1 MYRNTR
7 EPFGHS
13 IGRIGG
19 ETQFEQGKGGHVEP
33 GHSRAAVDEHRD
45 AHCRAACLADD
56 VQALNDAAPASHNV
70 LDDQDGLAGGQGEAA
85 PHHQDIILLFRE
97 NIAGAGL
104 AGDLLAND
112 EATHGGSQ
120 YRGEFESGCPQAG
133 DEQFGESLHG
143 IHALANLGAL
153 EVVAAVQ
160 AGSEHKMPLQ
170 QGAGAREDIEDFL
183 LALVHA
189 GTLGFLQRK
198 ENEFCVNAWT
208 VPEYRQNVTPALT
221 LSLEDEIG
229 DVLEKGMR
237 RAGLTEQGLALQAG
251 VSPERLRDVLD
262 YRGGLETDELCRLA
276 AVLGLNEV
284 GVCALGAGKYPAP
297 PIGALPFCV
306 WPLRMPH
313 GIGVANAYL
322 VGECGSSR
330 AILFDTG
337 AGLGALESV
346 WPASVSEVD
355 AVFLTHVEQE
365 HAGGL
370 CGVVER
376 FRVPV
381 AYAPEGVTAPC
392 GVGMGEGDRHSCGRL
407 SIRAFSTPGHVAAH
421 NCYLVDQAGG
431 GVGGS
436 LLISGDLIF
445 AGSVGGAYFSHAK
458 LQESVR
464 RMLQTVPA
472 ATVIAP
478 GHGPM
483 TTAGHELRYNPFC
496 GFV

>member
-1 MYRNTR
+1 M
-7 EPFGHS
+7 
-13 IGRIGG
+13 
-19 ETQFEQGKGGHVEP
+19 
-33 GHSRAAVDEHRD
+33 
-45 AHCRAACLADD
+45 
-56 VQALNDAAPASHNV
+56 
-70 LDDQDGLAGGQGEAA
+70 
-85 PHHQDIILLFRE
+85 
-97 NIAGAGL
+97 
-104 AGDLLAND
+104 
-112 EATHGGSQ
+112 
-120 YRGEFESGCPQAG
+120 
-133 DEQFGESLHG
+133 
-143 IHALANLGAL
+143 
-153 EVVAAVQ
+153 
-160 AGSEHKMPLQ
+160 
-170 QGAGAREDIEDFL
+170 
-183 LALVHA
+183 
-189 GTLGFLQRK
+189 
-198 ENEFCVNAWT
+198 NAWT
-208 VPEYRQNVTPALT
+208 VPEYRQNVSSALT

-237 RAGLTEQGLALQAG
+237 RVGLTEQNLALQAG

-262 YRGGLETDELCRLA
+262 YRGGLAADELRRLA

-284 GVCALGAGKYPAP
+284 GVCALGAGKYPVP
-297 PIGALPFCV
+297 LIGALPFCV

-322 VGECGSSR
+322 VGECGSSS

-337 AGLGALESV
+337 AGLEALESV
-346 WPASVSEVD
+346 WPVNIRQVE
-355 AVFLTHVEQE
+355 AVFLTHLEQE

-376 FRVPV
+376 FKVPA

-392 GVGMGEGDRHSCGRL
+392 GKGLGEGESLSFGRL

-421 NCYLVDQAGG
+421 NCYLVEQAGG
-431 GVGGS
+431 GVRGS

-445 AGSVGGAYFSHAK
+445 AGSVGGAFFSHAK

-472 ATVIAP
+472 ATIIAP

-483 TTAGHELRYNPFC
+483 TTAGHELQYNPFC